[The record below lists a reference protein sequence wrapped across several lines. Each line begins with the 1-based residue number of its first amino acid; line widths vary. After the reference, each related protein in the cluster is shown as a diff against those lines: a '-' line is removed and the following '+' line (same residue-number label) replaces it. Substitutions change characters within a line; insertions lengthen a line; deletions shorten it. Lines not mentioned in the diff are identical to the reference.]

1 MSTTWESNRE
11 ENSYHLSFAD
21 VFTVPIVNNEMF
33 PLLCCIAGRSW
44 LTTELGRVSF
54 HTFFGRQRRG

>member
-44 LTTELGRVSF
+44 LTTELGKSEF
-54 HTFFGRQRRG
+54 SHLFWAERRG